1 MLPADPD
8 RQRLHPDRCAIKI
21 QHGIEI
27 LNSPAVR
34 MTNCLVMMGFLA
46 VMGWAS
52 AVRAATWRVD
62 SAAPPGGD
70 GRTWAGA
77 FSRADAA
84 LASAQLGD
92 VVWFR
97 AGTHLLDGVLRP
109 PSGVTLHG
117 GFAGT
122 ESSPAARTAI
132 NFAHET
138 VLRQTKAGAA
148 VVEIAGGR
156 DVQLDGLTLTGAVGA
171 PGLILRDCDETV
183 AITWCRVTKNT
194 APVAGGG
201 IRVIERSRP
210 RVFNV
215 QISENRATGD
225 AGGGGLYIDKSSA
238 GTWEYG
244 IVNDNVTD
252 GAAGGGALILGP
264 AVFTR
269 FDFYFNAAG
278 ASGSAVDVGASV
290 QFRDSVFCSNL
301 ARVAAPGAPM
311 RIRGDDTR
319 VILSGGSYVIGNVR
333 NREAPEFASELEGEE
348 RVVLRDDAI
357 VSRKEAGPADP
368 TLLGRRDEVHAILWD
383 VFAPP
388 LTVGE
393 PAPGRWV
400 KQTLPGYEKTAAY
413 HCLYLPTDWQPGKT
427 FPVLAGF
434 PGNGPF
440 RNRYG
445 DRSGGMPEDNSM
457 GVGLSGGKGFIVV
470 GLGYLD
476 SRKNLAPTGS
486 WWGDVAATIGYTKE
500 AVRFVN
506 GHYGGDPEAVVLY
519 GFSRSAI
526 GASFV
531 GLYDDSIA
539 PLWRAF
545 LCYDGWESQAD
556 MARDWYRYDQS
567 SYGYDPK
574 DFGGTGVA
582 QRFAR
587 VAGRPVFILGGRG
600 AIEALNTLHRFP
612 VELMAKPHRN
622 HHTSWALRD
631 TPERARVRAWLTEIL
646 ARPAR

>member
-1 MLPADPD
+1 M
-8 RQRLHPDRCAIKI
+8 KI

-52 AVRAATWRVD
+52 AARAATWRVD
-62 SAAPPGGD
+62 SSAPPGGD

-84 LASAQLGD
+84 LASARLGD

-97 AGTHLLDGVLRP
+97 AGTHPLDGVLRP
-109 PSGVTLHG
+109 PSGVTFHG

-225 AGGGGLYIDKSSA
+225 EGGGG
-238 GTWEYG
+238 
-244 IVNDNVTD
+244 
-252 GAAGGGALILGP
+252 
-264 AVFTR
+264 
-269 FDFYFNAAG
+269 
-278 ASGSAVDVGASV
+278 
-290 QFRDSVFCSNL
+290 
-301 ARVAAPGAPM
+301 
-311 RIRGDDTR
+311 
-319 VILSGGSYVIGNVR
+319 
-333 NREAPEFASELEGEE
+333 
-348 RVVLRDDAI
+348 
-357 VSRKEAGPADP
+357 
-368 TLLGRRDEVHAILWD
+368 
-383 VFAPP
+383 
-388 LTVGE
+388 
-393 PAPGRWV
+393 
-400 KQTLPGYEKTAAY
+400 
-413 HCLYLPTDWQPGKT
+413 
-427 FPVLAGF
+427 
-434 PGNGPF
+434 
-440 RNRYG
+440 
-445 DRSGGMPEDNSM
+445 
-457 GVGLSGGKGFIVV
+457 
-470 GLGYLD
+470 
-476 SRKNLAPTGS
+476 
-486 WWGDVAATIGYTKE
+486 
-500 AVRFVN
+500 
-506 GHYGGDPEAVVLY
+506 
-519 GFSRSAI
+519 
-526 GASFV
+526 
-531 GLYDDSIA
+531 
-539 PLWRAF
+539 
-545 LCYDGWESQAD
+545 
-556 MARDWYRYDQS
+556 
-567 SYGYDPK
+567 
-574 DFGGTGVA
+574 
-582 QRFAR
+582 
-587 VAGRPVFILGGRG
+587 PVFILGGRG